1 MQAKNIVSQELISGE
16 YIPQNIIRGL
26 AMLTECADSD
36 DTSAA
41 YKLGKIYFKGEY
53 LTADYDKAEKY
64 LSAAALANNHHAIY
78 QLAKLYMTTE
88 KYDIQKAV
96 KLFESIADDNSW
108 ASYWL
113 GRIYLFGKD
122 GITPDKEKAVEWLT
136 KSASDGNEYAER
148 LINYDNGHNYMISN
162 TIVSLLVDFG
172 RIIEEDNA
180 RSRRRISHTDK
191 KLLHLI

>member
-1 MQAKNIVSQELISGE
+1 MLGKMYFNGE
-16 YIPQNIIRGL
+16 YIP
-26 AMLTECADSD
+26 
-36 DTSAA
+36 
-41 YKLGKIYFKGEY
+41 
-53 LTADYDKAEKY
+53 ADYDRAEKY
-64 LSAAALANNHHAIY
+64 LSAAASANNRHAIY
-78 QLAKLYMTTE
+78 QLAKLYLTRE
-88 KYDIQKAV
+88 KYDVIKAV

-122 GITPDKEKAVEWLT
+122 GIASDQEKALEWIT
-136 KSASDGNEYAER
+136 KSASDGNEYAEK

-191 KLLHLI
+191 KLRHLIQRKKQELGIKEDGSQQQDDNYNMQKY